1 MKVFSHFFS
10 IIIIASISAPAQAI
24 DLSGYYENTLMPEYS
39 DRAEDHLLD
48 ASKLRLD
55 FSTGGGDDNLEFRGN
70 VNFIA
75 YHSDIILDVT
85 PYLPESI
92 ADSLH
97 EREIPAEIRLDRSR
111 IFLDNAYLTW
121 RIGQLRLRA
130 GRQQLSWGPA
140 YSFNPTDLFHKKD
153 LFDPTYE
160 KEGVTALRLDYRW
173 GIGGQVALVTVPGVK
188 LDQAGYA
195 LRIATH
201 VSAIGYDA
209 ALTLH
214 QIEDSTSLDP
224 DSLRSLHQ
232 RRRAVGLDFS
242 GGLLGL
248 GVWLEGNYN
257 LMETGDDFTRIAAG
271 FDYTLENGLYM
282 MFEGLYNGRA
292 EDKTPYPV
300 TDWLESIYFGEP
312 VARYRFL
319 AGIRKDL
326 SDLVEG
332 SVYWFGGA
340 DGSMVLNPRLD
351 ASIAQNADLTLFGAA
366 TFGKKDGQFPPGNYA
381 VTARVTVYF

>member
-173 GIGGQVALVTVPGVK
+173 GVGGQVALVTVPSSSDRVARK
-188 LDQAGYA
+188 TPAA
-195 LRIATH
+195 STITTIATM
-201 VSAIGYDA
+201 SKRFM
-209 ALTLH
+209 AL
-214 QIEDSTSLDP
+214 P
-224 DSLRSLHQ
+224 PP
-232 RRRAVGLDFS
+232 RRAPLLLEVDA
-242 GGLLGL
+242 GLLAPGPAQHAKEQEEQGPGDDVAPFDPVAL
-248 GVWLEGNYN
+248 GV
-257 LMETGDDFTRIAAG
+257 
-271 FDYTLENGLYM
+271 
-282 MFEGLYNGRA
+282 
-292 EDKTPYPV
+292 
-300 TDWLESIYFGEP
+300 
-312 VARYRFL
+312 
-319 AGIRKDL
+319 
-326 SDLVEG
+326 
-332 SVYWFGGA
+332 
-340 DGSMVLNPRLD
+340 
-351 ASIAQNADLTLFGAA
+351 
-366 TFGKKDGQFPPGNYA
+366 GQFG
-381 VTARVTVYF
+381 